1 MKDICVQEHL
11 VRRAAVED
19 RWTEALRQHVK
30 GCRDCAAAA
39 AAAPFMTRFAKIDV
53 RQRALPDPAVLWQ
66 KAQLLRGAAVADRAA
81 RPLNI
86 AQVISYLAIAAGWA
100 AMLTW
105 KWGEL
110 QQWLL
115 GFTPASLVG
124 EAAGVQSSMSAAIL
138 VAVVILSSLTVMLGL
153 HAILAEE

>member
-1 MKDICVQEHL
+1 MSDICVQEHL
-11 VRRAAVED
+11 ARRAAVED

-30 GCRDCAAAA
+30 ECRDCAAAA
-39 AAAPFMTRFAKIDV
+39 AAAPFMTRFAKIDA
-53 RQRALPDPAVLWQ
+53 RQRALPDPAVLWL
-66 KAQLLRGAAVADRAA
+66 KAQLLRGTAVADRAT

-86 AQVISYLAIAAGWA
+86 AQMAAYLAIAAGWA
-100 AMLTW
+100 ALLTW
-105 KWGEL
+105 KWSDL

-124 EAAGVQSSMSAAIL
+124 EAAGAHSSMSAAIL
-138 VAVVILSSLTVMLGL
+138 VSVVILSSLTVMLGL